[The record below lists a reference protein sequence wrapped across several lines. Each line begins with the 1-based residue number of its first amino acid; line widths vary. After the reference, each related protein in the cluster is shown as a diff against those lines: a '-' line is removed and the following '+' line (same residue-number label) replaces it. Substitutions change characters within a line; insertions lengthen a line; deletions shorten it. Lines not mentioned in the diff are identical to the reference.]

1 MKQTKLNI
9 ILSCIVLLSPMI
21 FGMIVWNKLPES
33 MPIHWGVN
41 GEADRWSSKPFA
53 VFVLPLLILAIH
65 GICIFASRKDFR
77 DKKQSPKVM
86 GLVLWI
92 CPLLSVMANSLTYA
106 ISLGKEIN
114 VLFVVSLTMGAL
126 FVLIGNYLPK
136 CQQNRTVG
144 IRIIWTLKNEA
155 NWNATHRFAGKV
167 WVIGGLLLMASSLL
181 PYSILPW
188 AMITLLVVFIGLPV
202 LYSYRFYRKER
213 QR

>member
-65 GICIFASRKDFR
+65 GICIFASGKDFR

-188 AMITLLVVFIGLPV
+188 AMIALLVVFIGLPV

>member
-65 GICIFASRKDFR
+65 GICIFASGKDFR

-155 NWNATHRFAGKV
+155 NWNSTHRFAGKV

-188 AMITLLVVFIGLPV
+188 AMIALLVVFISLPV

>member
-1 MKQTKLNI
+1 MKHTKLNI

-21 FGMIVWNKLPES
+21 FDLIVWNKLPES
-33 MPIHWGVN
+33 MPIHWGIH
-41 GEADRWSSKPFA
+41 GEADRWSSKTFA
-53 VFVLPLLILAIH
+53 VFVLPLIILAIH

-114 VLFVVSLTMGAL
+114 VLFVVSLIMGAL

-136 CQQNRTVG
+136 CQQNRIVG
-144 IRIIWTLKNEA
+144 IRLKWTLENEA

-167 WVIGGLLLMASSLL
+167 WVIGGILLMASSLL

-188 AMITLLVVFIGLPV
+188 AMIALLVVFIGLPV
-202 LYSYRFYRKER
+202 LYSYRFHKKER

>member
-1 MKQTKLNI
+1 MKHTKLNI
-9 ILSCIVLLSPMI
+9 ILSCIILVAPMI

-33 MPIHWGVN
+33 MPIHWGVLGEVN
-41 GEADRWSSKPFA
+41 GWSSKPFA

-65 GICIFASRKDFR
+65 GVCIFASRKDFR
-77 DKKQSPKVM
+77 NKKQSPKVM

-106 ISLGKEIN
+106 VALGKEIN

-126 FVLIGNYLPK
+126 FVIIGNYLPK
-136 CQQNRTVG
+136 CQQNRIVG

-188 AMITLLVVFIGLPV
+188 TMITLLVVFIGLPV
-202 LYSYRFYRKER
+202 LYSYRFYKKEG
-213 QR
+213 

>member
-1 MKQTKLNI
+1 MKHTKLNI
-9 ILSCIVLLSPMI
+9 ILSCIILVAPMI

-33 MPIHWGVN
+33 MPIHWGVH
-41 GEADRWSSKPFA
+41 GEADRWSSKSFA

-77 DKKQSPKVM
+77 NKKQSPKVM

-106 ISLGKEIN
+106 VALGKEIN

-136 CQQNRTVG
+136 CQQNLIVG

-188 AMITLLVVFIGLPV
+188 AMIALLVVFIGLPV
-202 LYSYRFYRKER
+202 LYSYRFHKKEG
-213 QR
+213 

>member
-1 MKQTKLNI
+1 MKHTKLTI
-9 ILSCIVLLSPMI
+9 ILSCIVLLSPII

-65 GICIFASRKDFR
+65 GICIFASGKDFR

>member
-65 GICIFASRKDFR
+65 GICIFASGKDFR

-188 AMITLLVVFIGLPV
+188 AMIALLVVFISLPV
-202 LYSYRFYRKER
+202 LYSYKFYRKER

>member
-9 ILSCIVLLSPMI
+9 ILSCIVLLSPII

-188 AMITLLVVFIGLPV
+188 AMIALLVVFIGLPV

>member
-1 MKQTKLNI
+1 MKQTKLTI

-53 VFVLPLLILAIH
+53 VFVLPLFILAIH
-65 GICIFASRKDFR
+65 GICIFASRKDLR
-77 DKKQSPKVM
+77 NKKQSPKMM

-106 ISLGKEIN
+106 VALGKEIN

-188 AMITLLVVFIGLPV
+188 AMITLLVLFIGLPV
-202 LYSYRFYRKER
+202 LYSYRFYKKER
-213 QR
+213 

>member
-1 MKQTKLNI
+1 MKQTKLTI
-9 ILSCIVLLSPMI
+9 ILSCIVLLSPII

-65 GICIFASRKDFR
+65 GICIFASGKDFR

-114 VLFVVSLTMGAL
+114 VLFVVSLTMGTL

-188 AMITLLVVFIGLPV
+188 AMIALLVVFISLPV

>member
-1 MKQTKLNI
+1 MKHTKLNI
-9 ILSCIVLLSPMI
+9 ILSCILLLSPII

-188 AMITLLVVFIGLPV
+188 AMIALLVVFISLPV

>member
-9 ILSCIVLLSPMI
+9 ILSCIVLLSPII

-188 AMITLLVVFIGLPV
+188 AMIALLVVFISLPV

>member
-1 MKQTKLNI
+1 MKHTKLNI
-9 ILSCIVLLSPMI
+9 ILSCIILVAPMI

-41 GEADRWSSKPFA
+41 GEVNGWSSKPFA

-65 GICIFASRKDFR
+65 GVCIFASRKDFR
-77 DKKQSPKVM
+77 NKKQSPKVM

-106 ISLGKEIN
+106 VALGKEIN

-126 FVLIGNYLPK
+126 FVIIGNYLPK
-136 CQQNRTVG
+136 CQQNRIVG

-202 LYSYRFYRKER
+202 LYSYRFHKKEG
-213 QR
+213 

>member
-1 MKQTKLNI
+1 MKHTKLNI
-9 ILSCIVLLSPMI
+9 ILSCIILVAPMI

-33 MPIHWGVN
+33 MPIHWGVHGEVN
-41 GEADRWSSKPFA
+41 GWSSKPFA

-65 GICIFASRKDFR
+65 GVCIFASRKDFR
-77 DKKQSPKVM
+77 NKKQSPKVM

-106 ISLGKEIN
+106 VALGKEIN

-136 CQQNRTVG
+136 CQQNRMVG

-202 LYSYRFYRKER
+202 LYSYRFHKKEG
-213 QR
+213 

>member
-114 VLFVVSLTMGAL
+114 VLFVVSLTMGTL

-188 AMITLLVVFIGLPV
+188 AMIALLVVFIGLPV
-202 LYSYRFYRKER
+202 LYSYKFYRKER

>member
-1 MKQTKLNI
+1 MKHTKLNI

-41 GEADRWSSKPFA
+41 GEADRWSSKLFA
-53 VFVLPLLILAIH
+53 VFVLPLLILAFH

-77 DKKQSPKVM
+77 NKKQSPKMM

-106 ISLGKEIN
+106 VALGKEIN

-188 AMITLLVVFIGLPV
+188 AMIALLVVFIGLPV
-202 LYSYRFYRKER
+202 LYSYRFYKKER

>member
-1 MKQTKLNI
+1 MKHTKLNI

-33 MPIHWGVN
+33 MPIHWGVHGEVN
-41 GEADRWSSKPFA
+41 GWSSKPFA

-65 GICIFASRKDFR
+65 GVCIFASRKDFR
-77 DKKQSPKVM
+77 NKKQSPKVM

-92 CPLLSVMANSLTYA
+92 CPLLSLLANSLTYA
-106 ISLGKEIN
+106 VALGKEIN

-136 CQQNRTVG
+136 CQQNRIVG

-202 LYSYRFYRKER
+202 LYSYRFYKKGKV
-213 QR
+213 

>member
-1 MKQTKLNI
+1 MKHTKLNI
-9 ILSCIVLLSPMI
+9 ILSCIILVAPMI

-53 VFVLPLLILAIH
+53 VFVLPLFILALH
-65 GICIFASRKDFR
+65 GVCIFASRKDFR
-77 DKKQSPKVM
+77 NKKQNPKVM

-92 CPLLSVMANSLTYA
+92 CPLLSVMANGFTYA
-106 ISLGKEIN
+106 VALGKEIN

-136 CQQNRTVG
+136 CQQNRMVG

-181 PYSILPW
+181 PHSILPW

-202 LYSYRFYRKER
+202 LYSYRFYKKGNI
-213 QR
+213 

>member
-1 MKQTKLNI
+1 MKHTKLNI
-9 ILSCIVLLSPMI
+9 ILSCIILVAPMI

-77 DKKQSPKVM
+77 NKKQSPKVM

-106 ISLGKEIN
+106 IALGKEIN

-136 CQQNRTVG
+136 CQQNLIVG

-188 AMITLLVVFIGLPV
+188 AMIALLVVFIGLPV
-202 LYSYRFYRKER
+202 LYSYRFHKKGKV
-213 QR
+213 

>member
-1 MKQTKLNI
+1 MKHTKLNI

-41 GEADRWSSKPFA
+41 GEVDRRSSKTFA
-53 VFVLPLLILAIH
+53 VFCLPLIILVIH
-65 GICIFASRKDFR
+65 GICIFASRKDFQ
-77 DKKQSPKVM
+77 DKKQSLKVM

-188 AMITLLVVFIGLPV
+188 AMIALLVVFIGLPV
-202 LYSYRFYRKER
+202 LYSYRFYKKER
-213 QR
+213 

>member
-1 MKQTKLNI
+1 MKHTKLNI
-9 ILSCIVLLSPMI
+9 ILSCIVLLSPII

-53 VFVLPLLILAIH
+53 VFVLPLLILVIH

-167 WVIGGLLLMASSLL
+167 WVIGGLLLMALSLL

-188 AMITLLVVFIGLPV
+188 AMIALLVVFISLPV

>member
-188 AMITLLVVFIGLPV
+188 AMIALLVVFISLPV

>member
-1 MKQTKLNI
+1 MKHTKLNI
-9 ILSCIVLLSPMI
+9 ILSCIVLLSPII

-188 AMITLLVVFIGLPV
+188 AMIALLVVFISLPV

>member
-1 MKQTKLNI
+1 MKHTKLNI
-9 ILSCIVLLSPMI
+9 ILSCIILVAPMI

-33 MPIHWGVN
+33 LPIHWGVN
-41 GEADRWSSKPFA
+41 GEVNGWSSKPFA

-65 GICIFASRKDFR
+65 GVCIFASRKDFR
-77 DKKQSPKVM
+77 NKKQSPKVM

-106 ISLGKEIN
+106 VALGKEIN

-136 CQQNRTVG
+136 CQQNRIVG

-188 AMITLLVVFIGLPV
+188 AMIALLVVFIGLPV
-202 LYSYRFYRKER
+202 LYSYRFYKKEG
-213 QR
+213 

>member
-1 MKQTKLNI
+1 MKHTKLNI

-65 GICIFASRKDFR
+65 GICIFASGKDFR

-114 VLFVVSLTMGAL
+114 VLFVVSLTMRAL

-188 AMITLLVVFIGLPV
+188 AMIALLVVFISLPV

>member
-1 MKQTKLNI
+1 MKHTKLNI
-9 ILSCIVLLSPMI
+9 ILSCIILVAPMI

-41 GEADRWSSKPFA
+41 GEVNGWSSKPFA

-65 GICIFASRKDFR
+65 GVCIFASRKDFR
-77 DKKQSPKVM
+77 NKKQSPKVM

-106 ISLGKEIN
+106 VALGKEIN

-136 CQQNRTVG
+136 CQQNRMVG

-188 AMITLLVVFIGLPV
+188 VMIALLVVFIGLPV
-202 LYSYRFYRKER
+202 LYSYRFHKKEG
-213 QR
+213 

>member
-1 MKQTKLNI
+1 MKHTKLNI
-9 ILSCIVLLSPMI
+9 ILSCIILVAPMI

-41 GEADRWSSKPFA
+41 GEVNGWSSKPFA

-65 GICIFASRKDFR
+65 GIGIFASRKDFR
-77 DKKQSPKVM
+77 NKKQSPKVM

-92 CPLLSVMANSLTYA
+92 CPLLSLMANSLTYA
-106 ISLGKEIN
+106 VALGKEIN

-136 CQQNRTVG
+136 CQQNRIVG

-202 LYSYRFYRKER
+202 LYSYRFHKKEG
-213 QR
+213 

>member
-1 MKQTKLNI
+1 MKHTKLNI
-9 ILSCIVLLSPMI
+9 ILSCIILVAPMI

-33 MPIHWGVN
+33 MPIHWGVHGEVN
-41 GEADRWSSKPFA
+41 GWSSKPFA

-65 GICIFASRKDFR
+65 GVCIFASRKDFR
-77 DKKQSPKVM
+77 NKKQSPKVM

-92 CPLLSVMANSLTYA
+92 CPLLSLMANSLTYA
-106 ISLGKEIN
+106 VALGKEIN

-136 CQQNRTVG
+136 CQQNRMVG

-202 LYSYRFYRKER
+202 LYSYRFYKKEG
-213 QR
+213 

>member
-1 MKQTKLNI
+1 MKHTKLNI
-9 ILSCIVLLSPMI
+9 ILSCIILVAPMI

-33 MPIHWGVN
+33 MPIHWGVHGEVN
-41 GEADRWSSKPFA
+41 GWSSKPFA
-53 VFVLPLLILAIH
+53 VFVFPLLILAIH
-65 GICIFASRKDFR
+65 GVCIFASRKDFR
-77 DKKQSPKVM
+77 NKKQSPKVM

-106 ISLGKEIN
+106 VALGKEIN

-126 FVLIGNYLPK
+126 FVIIGNYLPK
-136 CQQNRTVG
+136 CKQNRMVG

-188 AMITLLVVFIGLPV
+188 TMITLLVVFIGLPV
-202 LYSYRFYRKER
+202 LYSYRFHKKEG
-213 QR
+213 

>member
-1 MKQTKLNI
+1 MKHTKLNI

-114 VLFVVSLTMGAL
+114 VLFVVSLTMGTL

-188 AMITLLVVFIGLPV
+188 AMIALLVVFIGLPV

>member
-1 MKQTKLNI
+1 MKHTKLNI
-9 ILSCIVLLSPMI
+9 ILSCIILVAPMI

-33 MPIHWGVN
+33 MPIHWGVH

-77 DKKQSPKVM
+77 NKKQSPKVM

-106 ISLGKEIN
+106 GALGKEIN

-136 CQQNRTVG
+136 CQQNLIVG

-202 LYSYRFYRKER
+202 LYSYRFHKKEE
-213 QR
+213 

>member
-1 MKQTKLNI
+1 MKHTKLNI
-9 ILSCIVLLSPMI
+9 ILSCIILVAPMI

-33 MPIHWGVN
+33 MPIHWGVHGEVN
-41 GEADRWSSKPFA
+41 GWSSKPFA

-65 GICIFASRKDFR
+65 GVCIFASRKDFR
-77 DKKQSPKVM
+77 NKKQSPKVM

-92 CPLLSVMANSLTYA
+92 CPLLSLMANSLTYA
-106 ISLGKEIN
+106 VALGKEIN

-126 FVLIGNYLPK
+126 FVIIGNYLPK
-136 CQQNRTVG
+136 CQQNRMVG

-188 AMITLLVVFIGLPV
+188 VMIALLVVFIGLPV
-202 LYSYRFYRKER
+202 LYSYRFLKKEG
-213 QR
+213 

>member
-1 MKQTKLNI
+1 MKHTKLNI

-41 GEADRWSSKPFA
+41 GEVDRWSSKTFA
-53 VFVLPLLILAIH
+53 VFCLPLIILVIH

-136 CQQNRTVG
+136 CQQNRIVG
-144 IRIIWTLKNEA
+144 IRLKWTLENQA

-202 LYSYRFYRKER
+202 LYSYRFYKKGNI
-213 QR
+213 

>member
-1 MKQTKLNI
+1 MKHTKLNI
-9 ILSCIVLLSPMI
+9 ILSCIILVAPMI

-33 MPIHWGVN
+33 MPIHWGVH

-77 DKKQSPKVM
+77 NKKQSPKVM

-106 ISLGKEIN
+106 GALGKEIN

-136 CQQNRTVG
+136 CQQNRMVG

-202 LYSYRFYRKER
+202 LYSYRFHKKEG
-213 QR
+213 

>member
-1 MKQTKLNI
+1 MKHTKLNI
-9 ILSCIVLLSPMI
+9 ILPCIVLLSPMI

-188 AMITLLVVFIGLPV
+188 AMIALLVVFIGLPV

>member
-1 MKQTKLNI
+1 MKHTKLNI

-65 GICIFASRKDFR
+65 GICIFASQKDFR

-114 VLFVVSLTMGAL
+114 VLFVVSLTMGTL

-188 AMITLLVVFIGLPV
+188 AMIALLVVFIGLPV

>member
-1 MKQTKLNI
+1 MKHTKLNI
-9 ILSCIVLLSPMI
+9 ILSCIILVAPMI

-33 MPIHWGVN
+33 MPIHWGVHGEVN
-41 GEADRWSSKPFA
+41 GWSSKPFA

-65 GICIFASRKDFR
+65 GVCIFASRKDFR
-77 DKKQSPKVM
+77 NKKQSPKVM

-92 CPLLSVMANSLTYA
+92 CPLLSLLANSLTYA
-106 ISLGKEIN
+106 VALGKEIN

-126 FVLIGNYLPK
+126 SVLIGNYLPK
-136 CQQNRTVG
+136 CQQNRIVG

-155 NWNATHRFAGKV
+155 NWNATHRFAGKA

-188 AMITLLVVFIGLPV
+188 AMIALLVVFIGLPV
-202 LYSYRFYRKER
+202 LYSYRFHKKEG
-213 QR
+213 

>member
-1 MKQTKLNI
+1 MKHTKLNI
-9 ILSCIVLLSPMI
+9 ILSCIILVAPMI

-33 MPIHWGVN
+33 MPIHWGVHGEVN
-41 GEADRWSSKPFA
+41 GWSSKPFA

-65 GICIFASRKDFR
+65 GVCIFASRKDFR
-77 DKKQSPKVM
+77 NKKQSPKVM

-106 ISLGKEIN
+106 VALGKEIN

-136 CQQNRTVG
+136 CQQNRMVG

-188 AMITLLVVFIGLPV
+188 AMIALLVVFIGLPV
-202 LYSYRFYRKER
+202 LYSYRFHKKEG
-213 QR
+213 

>member
-1 MKQTKLNI
+1 MKHTKLNI
-9 ILSCIVLLSPMI
+9 ILPCIVLLSPII

-188 AMITLLVVFIGLPV
+188 AMIALLVVFISLPV

>member
-1 MKQTKLNI
+1 MKHTKLNI
-9 ILSCIVLLSPMI
+9 ILSCIVLLSPII

-65 GICIFASRKDFR
+65 GICIFASGKDFR

-188 AMITLLVVFIGLPV
+188 AMIALLVVFIGLPV